1 MSVPEVFQRITTALD
16 RAGIGYMLSGS
27 FASAYYGS
35 PRSTL
40 DIDLVI
46 EATAAQLHAF
56 VGALPNKEY
65 YVDLD
70 AALDAH
76 QRQSMFNVIDLA
88 TGWKIDLIIRKS
100 RPFSQEEFRRR
111 QRVNLHNVSLFLASA
126 EDAIIS
132 KLEWANLAQSR
143 RQIED
148 VAAILRVRSDSL
160 DHAYLEKWIT
170 ELGLN
175 EAWSEAR
182 RAV

>member
-1 MSVPEVFQRITTALD
+1 
-16 RAGIGYMLSGS
+16 
-27 FASAYYGS
+27 
-35 PRSTL
+35 
-40 DIDLVI
+40 
-46 EATAAQLHAF
+46 LHAF
-56 VGALPNKEY
+56 VGALPSNEY
-65 YVDLD
+65 YADLH

-88 TGWKIDLIIRKS
+88 TVWKIDLIIRKS
-100 RPFSQEEFRRR
+100 RAFSQEEFRRR
-111 QRVNLHNVSLFLASA
+111 QRVKLHDVSLFLATA

-160 DHAYLEKWIT
+160 DHAYVEKWIT

-182 RAV
+182 LDGVDGDCLAQASLFSALSELVTTYGEDATAKYAEGLPARIRNGEFSIPLSRQ